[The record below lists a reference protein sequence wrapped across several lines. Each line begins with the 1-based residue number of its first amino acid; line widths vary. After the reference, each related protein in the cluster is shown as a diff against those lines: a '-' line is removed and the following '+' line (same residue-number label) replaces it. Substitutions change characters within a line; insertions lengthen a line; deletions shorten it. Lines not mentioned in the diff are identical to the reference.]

1 MDDAALAECLQL
13 ETYEFDFKTL
23 NELCHQVS
31 EEEIYGADIA
41 TGTSASTGGKDI
53 VLDTA
58 GEATVLHQGHDA
70 VEEYTKDA
78 SEKEKLKKT
87 NIKRC
92 LRVVPSIDERKNEGR
107 EEDPLQQTQVR

>member
-1 MDDAALAECLQL
+1 M
-13 ETYEFDFKTL
+13 

-78 SEKEKLKKT
+78 SEKE
-87 NIKRC
+87 
-92 LRVVPSIDERKNEGR
+92 V
-107 EEDPLQQTQVR
+107 EEDKHQEMPSSSAKHRRKKKRRKRRRSTQQTQVR

>member
-1 MDDAALAECLQL
+1 M
-13 ETYEFDFKTL
+13 

-41 TGTSASTGGKDI
+41 TGTSASTGDKDI

-78 SEKEKLKKT
+78 SEKEEVEEGKHQEMPSSSAKHRRKK
-87 NIKRC
+87 KR
-92 LRVVPSIDERKNEGR
+92 RKR
-107 EEDPLQQTQVR
+107 RRSTQQTQVR